1 MKSAAEQLL
10 RDTYRAFNARDIDTV
25 LTLMHPDVDWPN
37 AWEGGR
43 IRGREALGAY
53 WARQFESIT
62 SVVEPHVFSAESGG
76 VLAASVHQMVRDSDS
91 GELLS
96 EARVIHRYW
105 IEDGLIVRMEV
116 LDQSWGGAQS
126 RSS

>member
-10 RDTYRAFNARDIDTV
+10 RDTYRAFNAREIDTV
-25 LTLMHPDVDWPN
+25 LALLHPDVDWPN

-43 IRGREALGAY
+43 VRGRKALGAY

-62 SVVEPHVFSAESGG
+62 SVVEPLTFSVDSDGVFSVG
-76 VLAASVHQMVRDSDS
+76 VHQVVRDGAS

-96 EARVIHRYW
+96 AARVVHRYW
-105 IEDGLIVRMEV
+105 IKEGLIARMEV
-116 LDQSWGGAQS
+116 LD
-126 RSS
+126 